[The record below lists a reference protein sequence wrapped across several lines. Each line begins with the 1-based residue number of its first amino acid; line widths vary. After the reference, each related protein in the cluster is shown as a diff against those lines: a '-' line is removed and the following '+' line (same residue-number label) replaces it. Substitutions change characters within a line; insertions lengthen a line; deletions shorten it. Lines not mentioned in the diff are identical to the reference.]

1 MNNVIN
7 DNNTLSKKDIIVYLI
22 ESLKKLNYSRHKIY
36 VYEHYKEFVKNPS
49 LLSLEMIDCHA
60 IEYDK
65 QIDENFNIGR
75 RIYTKIKFYK
85 QCLKYVFSLLDDKE
99 KEELLN
105 NLSIDNKDYLDYVI
119 YNKFPSNIKR
129 LTKLLTKNK

>member
-1 MNNVIN
+1 MNNVMN
-7 DNNTLSKKDIIVYLI
+7 DNNTLYKKDIIVYLI
-22 ESLKKLNYSRHKIY
+22 ESLKKLNYSSHKIY

-75 RIYTKIKFYK
+75 RIYTKMKFYRE
-85 QCLKYVFSLLDDKE
+85 CLKYVFSLLDAKE
-99 KEELLN
+99 KEDLLN
-105 NLSIDNKDYLDYVI
+105 TLSIENKEYLDNVI

-129 LTKLLTKNK
+129 LAKLLIKK